1 MGLANTELDDD
12 HILTEKI
19 QRKRNFKAYEYRYD
33 LCCLL
38 FQAYGAE
45 HDEYNAIFGDVN
57 DYEVP
62 IIDLFMYVHE
72 KMDLGVI
79 NLDEDQTNDIND
91 LYDKLT
97 DSEDQTSEMQI
108 IITKNNTLL
117 YK

>member
-1 MGLANTELDDD
+1 MNID
-12 HILTEKI
+12 
-19 QRKRNFKAYEYRYD
+19 YD

-45 HDEYNAIFGDVN
+45 HDEYSAIFGDVN

-97 DSEDQTSEMQI
+97 DAKDQLESDNYSRI
-108 IITKNNTLL
+108 IFTYKCDIEVTRHIKCLKTK
-117 YK
+117 